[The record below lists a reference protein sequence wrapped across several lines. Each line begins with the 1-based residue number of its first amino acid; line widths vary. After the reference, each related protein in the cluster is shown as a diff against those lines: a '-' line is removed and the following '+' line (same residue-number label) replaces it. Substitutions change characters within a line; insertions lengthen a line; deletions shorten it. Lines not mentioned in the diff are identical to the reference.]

1 MPPILHRLPI
11 PSFRMRARL
20 RLSSFGVASAIL
32 LVLVALTSGGCSQ
45 RETPVEA
52 GLRTHTLHM
61 AISAEPRDL
70 DPHILVAYNDMTVC
84 LALFEGLVA
93 VDETT
98 SRLEPACAER
108 WQTSSDET
116 TWTFFLHKGMTWSD
130 GHPLTADDFVHSF
143 RRALSPRLAS
153 EYAYVLFPI
162 KGAEAYNSGKNPD
175 ASSLGVRALDND
187 TLEITLTAP
196 TPTLLAILALPVS
209 FPVPRHV
216 IERLGGIDDRANRW
230 TRPGTIVSNGP
241 FRVQEWT
248 PNKRIVTV
256 RNPNFRDNASTRLSS
271 VIFYPYESATA
282 QETAFRAGQIHLTSE
297 IPISKIASYRNGP
310 EASSLRLD
318 PFLETGFF
326 RFNVDRGPLKDAR
339 VRSALARAL
348 DRRTLVDRVALA
360 GQQPAH
366 SLTPPNTAGYTA
378 EAGILDDFD
387 AARRL
392 LAEAGFPGG
401 RNFPTLEIMSFTNEL
416 NQRLMEAIQ
425 QMWKREL
432 GVNVTLAM
440 KEQRVWLD
448 DERERNY
455 AISCARWIGDYVDPS
470 TFLDMFLSNSGNNA
484 TGWSNPDYDRLVRRA
499 ASETDGA
506 RRYAMF
512 QEAEAILLREAP
524 IAPLY
529 HGTRPY
535 LIHPAVKGWEPALLG
550 FHRYQR
556 VSLQPH

>member
-1 MPPILHRLPI
+1 MTHLRITPPTLL
-11 PSFRMRARL
+11 
-20 RLSSFGVASAIL
+20 SAIAAFM
-32 LVLVALTSGGCSQ
+32 VLAGSGCTK
-45 RETPVEA
+45 RETQVEA
-52 GLRTHTLHM
+52 GLRTHTLHK

-98 SRLEPACAER
+98 SHPVPACAER
-108 WQTSSDET
+108 WQASPDGR
-116 TWTFFLHKGMTWSD
+116 TWTFFLNKDLKWSD
-130 GHPLTADDFVHSF
+130 GHPLTADDFVYSF
-143 RRALSPRLAS
+143 RRALSPRLGS

-162 KGAEAYNSGKNPD
+162 EGAEAFNAGKTAD
-175 ASSLGVRALDND
+175 ASALGIRALDAH
-187 TLEITLTAP
+187 TLEIKLAAP
-196 TPTLLAILALPVS
+196 TPTLLAILGLPVS

-216 IERLGGIDDRANRW
+216 IDRLGGSDDRANRW
-230 TRPGTIVSNGP
+230 TRPQNIVSNGP
-241 FRVQEWT
+241 FRVTEWT

-256 RNPNFRDNASTRLSS
+256 RNPYFRDNASTQLSS

-282 QETAFRAGQIHLTSE
+282 QEVAFRAGQVHLTSE
-297 IPISKIASYRNGP
+297 IPISKIASYKSGP
-310 EASSLRLD
+310 DASALRLD

-326 RFNVDRGPLKDAR
+326 RFNVDRGPLKDQR

-348 DRRTLVDRVALA
+348 DRNALVERVALA

-366 SLTPPNTAGYTA
+366 SLVPPDTAGYTST
-378 EAGILDDFD
+378 AGIPDDFD
-387 AARRL
+387 GARRL
-392 LAEAGFPGG
+392 LAEAGYPGG
-401 RNFPTLEIMSFTNEL
+401 MNFPALEIMSFTNEL

-432 GVNVTLAM
+432 GIGVTLVL

-470 TFLDMFLSNSGNNA
+470 TFLDMFISNSGNNA
-484 TGWSNPDYDRLVRRA
+484 TGWSNPDYDRLVRSA
-499 ASETDGA
+499 ASETDAA
-506 RRYAMF
+506 RRYGML
-512 QEAEAILLREAP
+512 QDAEAILLREAP
-524 IAPLY
+524 ITPLY

-556 VSLQPH
+556 VSLQP

>member
-1 MPPILHRLPI
+1 MSML
-11 PSFRMRARL
+11 L
-20 RLSSFGVASAIL
+20 RFSSSSVLSTFL
-32 LVLVALTSGGCSQ
+32 LVAATLVCGGCSK
-45 RETPVEA
+45 RETQVEA
-52 GLRTHTLHM
+52 GLRTQTLHM

-98 SRLEPACAER
+98 SRPEPACAER
-108 WQTSSDET
+108 WQESGDGR
-116 TWTFFLHKGMTWSD
+116 TWTFFLHKGMKWSD
-130 GHPLTADDFVHSF
+130 GHPLGADDFVHAF
-143 RRALSPRLAS
+143 RRALSPRLGS

-162 KGAEAYNSGKNPD
+162 EGAEAYNSGKNPD
-175 ASSLGVRALDND
+175 ASSIGVRAIDND
-187 TLEITLTAP
+187 TLEIRLNAP

-209 FPVPRHV
+209 VPVPRHV
-216 IERLGGIDDRANRW
+216 IERLGAMDDRANRW
-230 TRPGTIVSNGP
+230 TRPNHIVSNGP
-241 FRVQEWT
+241 FRVTEWT

-256 RNPNFRDNASTRLSS
+256 RNPNFRDNASTQLSS

-297 IPISKIASYRNGP
+297 IPISKIASYKSGP

-326 RFNVDRGPLKDAR
+326 RFNVDRGPLKDPR

-378 EAGILDDFD
+378 AAGIPDDFE

-401 RNFPTLEIMSFTNEL
+401 KGFPILEIMSFTNEL

-432 GVNVTLAM
+432 GVNVTLAL

-455 AISCARWIGDYVDPS
+455 AISCARWIGDYVDPG

-484 TGWSNPDYDRLVRRA
+484 TGWSNPDYDHLVRSA
-499 ASETDGA
+499 ATETDGP
-506 RRYAMF
+506 RRYALF
-512 QEAEAILLREAP
+512 QEAEAILMREAP

-535 LIHPAVKGWEPALLG
+535 LINPTVKGWEPALLG

-556 VSLQPH
+556 VSLQPRS